1 MRIAIMGS
9 GGIGGYFGAKLA
21 QGGAEVSFIA
31 RGAHLA
37 AMRADGLRVESAGG
51 VIELPAVR
59 ATDDPVTI
67 GPVDLVLLGVKLW
80 DTEAALRAIE
90 PLTHSGAAVVSF
102 QNGVQ
107 KDDQLRA
114 ALGADVVIGGVSYV
128 AAAIARPGV
137 ISQTG
142 AMQRLVFGELDG
154 SRSGRVDALLEA
166 CRAGGIDAEV
176 SDDIKLATWQKFVFL
191 VGISGLTASTRL
203 SIGPVRE
210 NPDSRALLLDTM
222 REVVAVGRALGVELA
237 EDFAE
242 NRLAFCD
249 GLPAAMKAS
258 MLNDL
263 ERGNRL
269 ELPWLSGGAV
279 ELGHG
284 VGVPTPCNRALA
296 GILAPH
302 AAGRSATP

>member
-21 QGGAEVSFIA
+21 QGGAEVAFIA

-37 AMRADGLRVESAGG
+37 AMQAGGLRVESAGG
-51 VIELPAVR
+51 MIEVPDVQ
-59 ATDDPVTI
+59 ATDDPATI
-67 GPVDLVLLGVKLW
+67 GPVNLVLIGVKLW

-90 PLTHSGAAVVSF
+90 PLTRAGAAVVSF
-102 QNGVQ
+102 QNGVR

-114 ALGADVVIGGVSYV
+114 AVGPDAVIGGVSYV
-128 AAAIARPGV
+128 AASIARPGV

-142 AMQRLVFGELDG
+142 AMQRLVFGEFDG
-154 SRSGRVDALLEA
+154 SRSARVAALLEA

-176 SDDIKLATWQKFVFL
+176 SSDIRLATWEKFVFL

-203 SIGPVRE
+203 PIGAVRE

-222 REVVAVGRALGVELA
+222 REVVAVGRALGISLR

-242 NRLAFCD
+242 DRLAFCD

-263 ERGNRL
+263 ERGSRL
-269 ELPWLSGGAV
+269 EVPWLSGGVV
-279 ELGHG
+279 ELGRSM
-284 VGVPTPCNRALA
+284 GVPTPCNRTVAA
-296 GILAPH
+296 VLAPH
-302 AAGRSATP
+302 AAGRSVAS